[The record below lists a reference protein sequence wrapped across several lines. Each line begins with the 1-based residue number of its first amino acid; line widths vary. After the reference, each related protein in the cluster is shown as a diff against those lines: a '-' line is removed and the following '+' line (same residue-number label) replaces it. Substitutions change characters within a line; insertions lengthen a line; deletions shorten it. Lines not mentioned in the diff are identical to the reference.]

1 MMTSVLSPLA
11 KPFHPMMGQDVN
23 SIIYN
28 DGVPSLAFQGSP
40 SQFLHTI
47 QDEALDE
54 AFPPTA
60 EDAAELEAVELF
72 VEMLATLSFLEDR
85 EEATRAVQT
94 GLKKRWE
101 ARRELVGRPKAA
113 KHLVKPVVHA
123 QPMSAGSMDIV
134 AYDHSHV
141 LQDHRMLQREQARM
155 AKLAMPKKN
164 NNNGKMGMMHHQQKP
179 IQQPRKQN

>member
-1 MMTSVLSPLA
+1 MTFVLSPLA
-11 KPFHPMMGQDVN
+11 KPFHPLIGQDVN

-47 QDEALDE
+47 EDETLDE
-54 AFPPTA
+54 AFPPSA
-60 EDAAELEAVELF
+60 EEAAELEAVEIF
-72 VEMLATLSFLEDR
+72 VEMMATLSYLEEK
-85 EEATRAVQT
+85 EEAARAVHA

-101 ARRELVGRPKAA
+101 ARRELVNRPKLA
-113 KHLVKPVVHA
+113 KHLVKSVLHA
-123 QPMSAGSMDIV
+123 QPAAVGCLDIV
-134 AYDHSHV
+134 VFDHAHV
-141 LQDHRMLQREQARM
+141 LEENRMRQRAKAQM

-164 NNNGKMGMMHHQQKP
+164 NGNKMAMMHQQQKP